1 MGRKKIVYLQLY
13 IKDYTGDERL
23 RWCSPSAWGVYSYL
37 LCLLTTAEVRG
48 SLQLSK
54 LEKHPQWKNSL
65 TNRCLAATTTRRRLG
80 AWASILGH
88 QMPWK
93 KVQILDA
100 LSELAQFK
108 VIIVQGESLIQPRM
122 YRESGHKLDPQA
134 DYLSPQEKP
143 SSPSSSSMSSCH
155 DDSASTSS
163 SPSSSTSSPSPSP
176 DSESAS
182 DGLPVGTPP
191 PAKPKKSSPNSKPST
206 VNSKLP
212 FQSFWDAYDKKR
224 DRPKSEELWSKLTAK
239 DQQAIMDYLP
249 SYIAATPEK
258 RFRKDPT
265 TFLRH
270 RSWEDEIIQ
279 DQPNKKKPANPT
291 ILNSSPVDAQEDW

>member
-23 RWCSPSAWGVYSYL
+23 RWCSPAAWGVYSYL

-65 TNRCLAATTTRRRLG
+65 TNRCLAATTTRRRLA

-108 VIIVQGESLIQPRM
+108 VILVQGELLIQPRM

-134 DYLSPQEKP
+134 DNLSPQEKP
-143 SSPSSSSMSSCH
+143 
-155 DDSASTSS
+155 TSS
-163 SPSSSTSSPSPSP
+163 DGSN
-176 DSESAS
+176 DS
-182 DGLPVGTPP
+182 DGLNGSNGQTAPQQPIKPTKPQKLPP
-191 PAKPKKSSPNSKPST
+191 NKKKAGGDR
-206 VNSKLP
+206 LP
-212 FQSFWDAYDKKR
+212 FQPFWDLYDKKR

-239 DQQAIMDYLP
+239 DQQAVMDYLP
-249 SYIAATPEK
+249 SYIASTPEK

-279 DQPNKKKPANPT
+279 DQPTATTKKKPTNPT
-291 ILNSSPVDAQEDW
+291 ILHASPVDTQEDW